1 MNLLTISPGL
11 AGKIVKKLPGLG
23 TNQIAGFGGFRPLA
37 SSEKINI
44 DIYIR
49 NFWLEISEKSLE
61 HKPVTKRH
69 LKFSFEIVLKFQK

>member
-1 MNLLTISPGL
+1 MPSKNMI
-11 AGKIVKKLPGLG
+11 
-23 TNQIAGFGGFRPLA
+23 F
-37 SSEKINI
+37 
-44 DIYIR
+44 DW